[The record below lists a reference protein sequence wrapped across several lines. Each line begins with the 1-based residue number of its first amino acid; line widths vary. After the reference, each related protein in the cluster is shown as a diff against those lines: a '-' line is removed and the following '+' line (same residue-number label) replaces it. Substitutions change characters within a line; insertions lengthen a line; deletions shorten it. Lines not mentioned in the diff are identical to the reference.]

1 MQNFNPMHLEH
12 HYSNLDVIE
21 DKQFSSYAV
30 LDKVGNHVGQI
41 VYMGEHEWRYL
52 IDNFP
57 AEKKFYSNNLPVQTK
72 EQFESDIQR
81 IGLKLIPIKES

>member
-1 MQNFNPMHLEH
+1 MQNFNPKHLEH
-12 HYSNLDVIE
+12 HYSNLEVIADNE
-21 DKQFSSYAV
+21 FSSYAV
-30 LDKVGNHVGQI
+30 LDQVGNHVGQI

-52 IDNFP
+52 VDNFP
-57 AEKKFYSNNLPVQTK
+57 ADKKFYSSNLPVQTK